1 MRRVEHQR
9 RGLSYAHIIVKQNH
23 HAEDESPSSRSK
35 LSPHTKALE
44 SGRLEDWE
52 KSLGMGYSLDTLT
65 PECLLSAGQMF
76 TDMYSPPLHH
86 S

>member
-1 MRRVEHQR
+1 MHTLLRSRTIMLRMKVRHQ
-9 RGLSYAHIIVKQNH
+9 GQS
-23 HAEDESPSSRSK
+23 
-35 LSPHTKALE
+35 SPHTKALE
-44 SGRLEDWE
+44 SGHLEDWE
-52 KSLGMGYSLDTLT
+52 KSLGVGYSLDTLT